1 MTSDPYQLIE
11 EAEAATDPTQRQAF
25 LETAISGLENEA
37 ERTAKTC
44 FALGYAWYLLPED
57 SQIRHEQVLRNLG
70 EALRLQP
77 ENPYARLYL
86 AHHYFD
92 LGQFALALPI
102 LREFRP
108 DFFEGFDQGWRDV
121 KIAEMALCCILEMHE
136 TDKVEAAMADF
147 LERTRRVH
155 GPDLP
160 EPRELNATL
169 KRLRQ
174 G

>member
-1 MTSDPYQLIE
+1 MTPDPFVLIE
-11 EAEAATDPTQRQAF
+11 EAEAATDSGQRQTL
-25 LETAISGLENEA
+25 LESAIGLLEDGA
-37 ERTAKTC
+37 ERSAKIC

-70 EALRLQP
+70 EALRQQP

-102 LREFRP
+102 LQEFRP
-108 DFFEGFDQGWRDV
+108 DFFEGFGQGWRDV

-136 TDKVEAAMADF
+136 TAKVEAAMADF
-147 LERTRRVH
+147 LERTRRLN
-155 GPDLP
+155 GKDLP